1 MFKAEGIYKSFG
13 KLEVLKGVD
22 IEVNKGDVIVILGS
36 SGSGKTTL
44 LRCLDFL
51 EIADKGKLHFDD
63 IDVNYNHI
71 NRKDILK
78 IRRKSAFVFQ
88 NYNLFANKTAIENV
102 MEGLIT
108 ARKENPKTAREK
120 AEAALNKVGLSDRYN
135 YFPYQLSGGQQQR
148 VGIARAIAV
157 NPDIIFLDEPTS
169 ALDPELIGEVLS
181 VIKNLAKEGMT
192 MIIVTHEMT
201 FAESVATQII
211 YMHEGKVV
219 EKGPPGE
226 IFTSPKDERTR
237 KFLKRYIQTDN
248 YVI

>member
-63 IDVNYNHI
+63 IDLNYNHI

-108 ARKENPKTAREK
+108 ARKESPKTAREK

-237 KFLKRYIQTDN
+237 KFLKRYLQTDN

>member
-237 KFLKRYIQTDN
+237 KFLKRYLQTDN